1 MSDPLSAINPRSNQS
16 PAKEE
21 GLLMLAL
28 EAWAMVGIHVCG
40 TTWSVAVTVARR
52 LLLQLL
58 AGRCRWP
65 KRSGPRASRTALF

>member
-1 MSDPLSAINPRSNQS
+1 
-16 PAKEE
+16 
-21 GLLMLAL
+21 MLAL

-58 AGRCRWP
+58 AGRWRQG
-65 KRSGPRASRTALF
+65 RLFSDFIEYCNLCCAYVLARIL

>member
-40 TTWSVAVTVARR
+40 TDDMRGCCYSCSSVAVTVACWSVPMA
-52 LLLQLL
+52 QEV
-58 AGRCRWP
+58 
-65 KRSGPRASRTALF
+65 RASRTALF

>member
-1 MSDPLSAINPRSNQS
+1 
-16 PAKEE
+16 
-21 GLLMLAL
+21 MLAL

-65 KRSGPRASRTALF
+65 KRSGRQGRLFSDFIEYCNLCCAYVLARIL